1 MTGSQELSLTSPG
14 QIRRQEDGHEHLLL
28 LQEPGRGAV
37 PRLRPG
43 GDMQQHEASGA
54 AQVGTVNIDKL
65 VLTLSPRPRDQCL
78 PFTIE
83 NRGVKGNVI
92 VAARD
97 IRPFE
102 TIIIDR
108 PAIIGP
114 FDDTLPE
121 CLECYKEV
129 SVDGYKVGLSMSI
142 QSVD

>member
-1 MTGSQELSLTSPG
+1 M
-14 QIRRQEDGHEHLLL
+14 
-28 LQEPGRGAV
+28 
-37 PRLRPG
+37 
-43 GDMQQHEASGA
+43 
-54 AQVGTVNIDKL
+54 
-65 VLTLSPRPRDQCL
+65 
-78 PFTIE
+78 
-83 NRGVKGNVI
+83 I

-129 SVDGYKVGLSMSI
+129 SVDGYKVGLTMSI

>member
-1 MTGSQELSLTSPG
+1 MLV
-14 QIRRQEDGHEHLLL
+14 I
-28 LQEPGRGAV
+28 V
-37 PRLRPG
+37 KYRPG
-43 GDMQQHEASGA
+43 
-54 AQVGTVNIDKL
+54 
-65 VLTLSPRPRDQCL
+65 DQCL

-92 VAARD
+92 VAAQD

-129 SVDGYKVGLSMSI
+129 SVDGYKVRYGMMPLNILSENKKNI
-142 QSVD
+142 

>member
-1 MTGSQELSLTSPG
+1 MRSGPVHIFGNFLNIFQ
-14 QIRRQEDGHEHLLL
+14 LLDL
-28 LQEPGRGAV
+28 F
-37 PRLRPG
+37 
-43 GDMQQHEASGA
+43 S
-54 AQVGTVNIDKL
+54 
-65 VLTLSPRPRDQCL
+65 RPRDQCL

-121 CLECYKEV
+121 CLECFKEV
-129 SVDGYKVGLSMSI
+129 SIDGYKVRRGI
-142 QSVD
+142 NI

>member
-1 MTGSQELSLTSPG
+1 M
-14 QIRRQEDGHEHLLL
+14 
-28 LQEPGRGAV
+28 
-37 PRLRPG
+37 
-43 GDMQQHEASGA
+43 
-54 AQVGTVNIDKL
+54 GTVNIDKL

>member
-1 MTGSQELSLTSPG
+1 M
-14 QIRRQEDGHEHLLL
+14 
-28 LQEPGRGAV
+28 
-37 PRLRPG
+37 
-43 GDMQQHEASGA
+43 
-54 AQVGTVNIDKL
+54 
-65 VLTLSPRPRDQCL
+65 
-78 PFTIE
+78 
-83 NRGVKGNVI
+83 I

-129 SVDGYKVGLSMSI
+129 SVDGYKVGPFNINPVCRLTIIIKSVTKIVDIKLLSLFI
-142 QSVD
+142 LVQPV

>member
-1 MTGSQELSLTSPG
+1 MQ
-14 QIRRQEDGHEHLLL
+14 
-28 LQEPGRGAV
+28 
-37 PRLRPG
+37 RLF
-43 GDMQQHEASGA
+43 
-54 AQVGTVNIDKL
+54 
-65 VLTLSPRPRDQCL
+65 RPRDQCL

-83 NRGVKGNVI
+83 SRGVKGNVI

-102 TIIIDR
+102 TIIIDK

-129 SVDGYKVGLSMSI
+129 SVDGYKVTIGIGYLKH
-142 QSVD
+142 

>member
-1 MTGSQELSLTSPG
+1 MQERKPPGSSQVGIVKKNSWFLK
-14 QIRRQEDGHEHLLL
+14 LLL
-28 LQEPGRGAV
+28 
-37 PRLRPG
+37 
-43 GDMQQHEASGA
+43 
-54 AQVGTVNIDKL
+54 
-65 VLTLSPRPRDQCL
+65 RPRDQCL

-121 CLECYKEV
+121 CLECFKEV
-129 SVDGYKVGLSMSI
+129 SVDGYKVRS
-142 QSVD
+142 

>member
-1 MTGSQELSLTSPG
+1 MISRALLHTNRRWSHLARIPASASTARALRQSSVLTVGSCPFARKKATGLFT
-14 QIRRQEDGHEHLLL
+14 
-28 LQEPGRGAV
+28 
-37 PRLRPG
+37 G
-43 GDMQQHEASGA
+43 GDFQNSYQLLE
-54 AQVGTVNIDKL
+54 L
-65 VLTLSPRPRDQCL
+65 FLRPRDQCL

-121 CLECYKEV
+121 CLECFKEV
-129 SVDGYKVGLSMSI
+129 SIDGYKVS
-142 QSVD
+142 